1 MRMECG
7 CVGRVGAH
15 RRIEQATPLD
25 VTEPLTHVL
34 VMTGPARPLR
44 KTCATPRVHPVPLA
58 AFPSPPCTPGVAP
71 FCGHAR
77 GAPGLQVG
85 HFLLRRRQRGCHL
98 PCPFFKG
105 VILTE
110 RGHLAAAE
118 GLHLKGQQQPCCELS
133 IAPRSD
139 ATLSTVGQSQY
150 AQDFLEPRSGTGPL
164 PLLMHHLY
172 NAIDSSHSASTLE
185 KT

>member
-1 MRMECG
+1 MECG

-15 RRIEQATPLD
+15 HRIEQATP
-25 VTEPLTHVL
+25 
-34 VMTGPARPLR
+34 
-44 KTCATPRVHPVPLA
+44 RVNPVPLA
-58 AFPSPPCTPGVAP
+58 ASPSPPCTPGVAP

-85 HFLLRRRQRGCHL
+85 HFLKAEGSFT
-98 PCPFFKG
+98 FFKG

>member
-15 RRIEQATPLD
+15 HRIEQATP
-25 VTEPLTHVL
+25 
-34 VMTGPARPLR
+34 
-44 KTCATPRVHPVPLA
+44 RVNPVPLA
-58 AFPSPPCTPGVAP
+58 ASPPPPCTPGVAP

-85 HFLLRRRQRGCHL
+85 HFLLRRRQRG
-98 PCPFFKG
+98 
-105 VILTE
+105 VIYLMT
-110 RGHLAAAE
+110 AE